1 MGFAP
6 RESAMLSFKDPP
18 SVNLPE
24 RGIHRLAVTAAC
36 TFYLIGFYGYS
47 LGHDPP
53 TAVARYIIYMASVTL
68 LIPLLFVRVARVH
81 PTAIAYLVL
90 YVLAVVFAQLAS
102 PNDSS
107 IYFWREVLIT
117 AAIIVCFVPWLYV
130 EYGHLRTLL
139 VASFMIFLVMFAV
152 SGNHDLRLL
161 NILENESGS
170 ALEEG
175 FDNHQ
180 GGLVGPIY
188 AVFFY
193 AIGAKSAFLL
203 SLLMSLLGG
212 KRIAIIAIMMGIA
225 TAWASLRFRALEM
238 RSLRFVAVLA
248 LLLTLNLAGTY
259 MFTISEELYQSFR
272 PGAHIEQIMLGRYAI
287 TRELSRMMEER
298 SITETM
304 FGSGAGSASAL
315 TELVSDGALSNPH
328 NDWLKLAYDYGLIG
342 SLAISA
348 FMAAIYSS
356 SRTGIVL
363 AATTGTMMTTDNVTI
378 YLYYQFPIALM
389 LAYCSAHKERI
400 EESLVGGSLSEQP
413 RAGECSIRARNSNEP
428 SADNGGA
435 KAATSGSP
443 VVEVNSRSAI
453 ELLPAA
459 PRLGS
464 DAAQGMLRP
473 RVGDN

>member
-1 MGFAP
+1 
-6 RESAMLSFKDPP
+6 MLSLQGPS
-18 SVNLPE
+18 SVNLRE
-24 RGIHRLAVTAAC
+24 RDVHRLAVTAAC
-36 TFYLIGFYGYS
+36 TFYVIGFFGYS
-47 LGHDPP
+47 LGADPP
-53 TAVARYIIYMASVTL
+53 TAVVRYIIYLASVTL
-68 LIPLLFVRVARVH
+68 LIPVLFVRVARVNG
-81 PTAIAYLVL
+81 TAIVYLAL
-90 YVLAVVFAQLAS
+90 YALVVVFTQLAA
-102 PNDSS
+102 PNGSS

-152 SGNHDLRLL
+152 SGSHDLRLM
-161 NILENESGS
+161 NILENETGS
-170 ALEEG
+170 AFEEG
-175 FDNHQ
+175 FDSHQ
-180 GGLVGPIY
+180 GGLVGPVY

-193 AIGAKSAFLL
+193 TIGAKSAFLL
-203 SLLMSLLGG
+203 SFLMSLLGG

-225 TAWASLRFRALEM
+225 TAWASLRFRALQK
-238 RSLRFVAVLA
+238 RSLRFVAVLS
-248 LLLTLNLAGTY
+248 LLLTLNLIGTY
-259 MFTISEELYQSFR
+259 MLPISEGLYQSFR
-272 PGAHIEQIMLGRYAI
+272 PDAHIEQIMLGRYAI

-298 SITETM
+298 SIVETI
-304 FGSGAGSASAL
+304 FGSGPGSAGAL
-315 TELVSDGALSNPH
+315 AELVSDGTLSSPH
-328 NDWLKLAYDYGLIG
+328 NDWLKLTYEYGIIG
-342 SLAISA
+342 SLAITA
-348 FMAAIYSS
+348 LMAAIYSS

-378 YLYYQFPIALM
+378 YLYYQFPIVLM
-389 LAYCSAHKERI
+389 LAYCSADQERI
-400 EESLVGGSLSEQP
+400 EKSLPGGSLSEQP